1 MNGSIFCMSPSEK
14 RLKTFINDIQ
24 CEILVVDEST
34 LTENID
40 FSEYSSLESCILLS
54 ENQLGCQGSG
64 LLERRRPSIRPPVH
78 ADNRPKF
85 GHRPSIPWTDWD
97 TGPRLSVW
105 GGRVEALEKKTKSV
119 QKFRFQ
125 GVFTHSECDIPHP
138 WPELDQST
146 FFTKMFR
153 I

>member
-1 MNGSIFCMSPSEK
+1 MSPSEK

-78 ADNRPKF
+78 VDNRPKF

-97 TGPRLSVW
+97 TGPRLSV
-105 GGRVEALEKKTKSV
+105 
-119 QKFRFQ
+119 
-125 GVFTHSECDIPHP
+125 
-138 WPELDQST
+138 
-146 FFTKMFR
+146 
-153 I
+153 